1 MSFDNDDD
9 EPTIR
14 RSARELARQQ
24 DEAIRL
30 RQEAKERE
38 EQELLRK
45 QQEEQQALEI

>member
-1 MSFDNDDD
+1 MSFDERVDDV
-9 EPTIR
+9 PVKR
-14 RSARELARQQ
+14 NSAREVARQQ

-45 QQEEQQALEI
+45 

>member
-1 MSFDNDDD
+1 MSFDERADDV
-9 EPTIR
+9 PVKTN
-14 RSARELARQQ
+14 SAREVARQQ

-45 QQEEQQALEI
+45 